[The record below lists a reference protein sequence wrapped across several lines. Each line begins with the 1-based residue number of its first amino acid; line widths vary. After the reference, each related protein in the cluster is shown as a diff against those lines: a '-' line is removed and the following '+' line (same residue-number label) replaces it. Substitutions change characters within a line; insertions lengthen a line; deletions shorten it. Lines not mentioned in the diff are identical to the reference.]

1 MHTGCDTYGI
11 IRWCKGEEVSM
22 RNLEVFEYATPTFL
36 ALSSGPAEITDNDV
50 AVLERFTIAV
60 LTVRESL
67 PK

>member
-1 MHTGCDTYGI
+1 MG
-11 IRWCKGEEVSM
+11 
-22 RNLEVFEYATPTFL
+22 NLEVFEYATPTFL

-60 LTVRESL
+60 LTVRATL